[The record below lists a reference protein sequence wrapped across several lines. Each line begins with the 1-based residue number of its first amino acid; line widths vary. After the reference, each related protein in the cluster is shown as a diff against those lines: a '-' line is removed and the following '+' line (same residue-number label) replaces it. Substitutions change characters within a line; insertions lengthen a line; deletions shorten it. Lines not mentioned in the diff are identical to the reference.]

1 MRRPAISLNLF
12 CFALLVLSGGA
23 PGLSAQGS
31 QVVRGYPVLETPL
44 SQEVLTLLA
53 NEISGQIIFN
63 NEVILAGAPWIRSQ
77 EEFTDT
83 FYEAQKIYDM
93 VRDYGIETVKLE
105 RYSRDREF
113 DYPLQGE
120 FWIIK
125 PEMRLVARL
134 EADAALVAS
143 SSGSID
149 LTGDLVYIPPLSKDD
164 LKNWPEGKAPE
175 QYRDKIVL
183 MWSHANRTTAK
194 ALDAAG
200 VRGVISFSSRERYFD
215 PDQVVYGR
223 GTYGGMDTLKFGFTI
238 SWRQW
243 SELLEDTESG
253 KQLTVRCK
261 TRIGTYQDKFETV
274 FCWIPGTEPDK
285 KGVIFSAHL
294 FEGYTKRGAND
305 NMSGCVVQLEI
316 LRTLSKLIAQ
326 GALPQPRR
334 NIYFLWPNEI
344 SGTYEHFAQNRKLV
358 EKYSVN
364 INMDMVGEAL
374 RKNNGLFTMTECP
387 NQLPS
392 YLDGLGDAVMNYVWR
407 TNDIVYLPDSP
418 RGRRGGQYFPRP
430 MWEKN
435 GSRDAFR
442 YYIHRATG
450 GSDHICFNSP
460 SVAVPGVE
468 LNIWPD
474 QWYHADT
481 DTPDK
486 SDPTQLKRTAFI
498 GAAMAWAAA
507 DCSDEVLVKLL
518 DAVSTF
524 GYERMGKREVPAAI
538 RLVENA
544 KPDELEGMTHRAL
557 NLVDFATNREMGAIR
572 SIQDI
577 FTGSDGARR
586 TIGDYL
592 GQWHLFREGLH
603 HQILGYAR
611 LKAEQLAERFTLDV
625 NSPDEPEPSPLAIK
639 YARVYPAI
647 HPDVR
652 AKEFSAERTEAYQ
665 KYVEENPD
673 AIKELKLNAS
683 LRRTIQNYLNGK
695 HSVTDI
701 RNWVMA
707 ETGKPLAFEPL
718 LKYLEI
724 LKATGWITY

>member
-1 MRRPAISLNLF
+1 MRRRAISLKVF
-12 CFALLVLSGGA
+12 CVALLTFSLAA
-23 PGLSAQGS
+23 PCLRAQGS

-44 SQEVLTLLA
+44 SQEILTLLA

-63 NEVILAGAPWIRSQ
+63 NEVILAGAPWIRNQ

-83 FYEAQKIYDM
+83 FYESGKIYAM
-93 VRDYGIETVKLE
+93 VRDLGIKTVRLE
-105 RYSRDREF
+105 RHPRDREF
-113 DYPLQGE
+113 AYPLQGE
-120 FWIIK
+120 FWTIK
-125 PEMRLVARL
+125 PETRLVARL

-143 SSGSID
+143 SSGNVD
-149 LTGDLVYIPPLSKDD
+149 LTGDLVYIPPLSKDE
-164 LKNWPEGKAPE
+164 LKSWPEGEAPE
-175 QYRDKIVL
+175 RYQDKIAL
-183 MWSHANRTTAK
+183 MWSHANRTTAQ

-215 PDQVVYGR
+215 PDQVVYAR
-223 GTYGGMDTLKFGFTI
+223 GTYGDMDSLKFGFTI

-243 SELLEDTESG
+243 SELLEDTEGG
-253 KQLTVRCK
+253 KTVTVRCK
-261 TRIGTYQDKFETV
+261 TKIGSYPDKFETV

-285 KGVIFSAHL
+285 QGVIFSAHL

-316 LRTLSKLIAQ
+316 MRALSKLIAQ
-326 GALPQPRR
+326 GALPRPRR
-334 NIYFLWPNEI
+334 SIYFLWPNEI
-344 SGTYEHFAQNRKLV
+344 SGTYEHFKQNPELV
-358 EKYSVN
+358 DRYSVN

-374 RKNNGLFTMTECP
+374 RKNNAIFTMTECT

-392 YLDGLGDAVMNYVWR
+392 YLDGLGDSVMNYVWR

-430 MWEKN
+430 LWEKN

-442 YYIHRATG
+442 YYLHRATG

-524 GYERMGKREVPAAI
+524 GYERVGKREVPAAI
-538 RLVENA
+538 RLIENA
-544 KPDELEGMTHRAL
+544 EPAKLQEMTGRAL

-572 SIQDI
+572 STQEI
-577 FTGSDGARR
+577 FTGSDKARQLV
-586 TIGDYL
+586 GDYL
-592 GQWHLFREGLH
+592 GQWHLYREGLH
-603 HQILGYAR
+603 HQILGYAG
-611 LKAEQLAERFTLDV
+611 LKAEHLAESFSLDV
-625 NSPDEPEPSPLAIK
+625 DAPEEPEASPQAIK
-639 YARVYPAI
+639 YARVHPAI
-647 HPDVR
+647 HPDVK
-652 AKEFSAERTEAYQ
+652 AKEFSAERTDAYQ
-665 KYVEENPD
+665 KFVKENPD
-673 AIKELKLNAS
+673 AIKALGLDARQ
-683 LRRTIQNYLNGK
+683 RRTIQNYLNGK
-695 HSVTDI
+695 HSITDI
-701 RNWVMA
+701 RNWVSA
-707 ETGKPLAFEPL
+707 ETGKPLEFDPL

>member
-1 MRRPAISLNLF
+1 MRRPAISLSLF
-12 CFALLVLSGGA
+12 CFALLMLSGGA

-149 LTGDLVYIPPLSKDD
+149 LTGDRVYIPPLSKDD
-164 LKNWPEGKAPE
+164 LKNWTEGKAPE
-175 QYRDKIVL
+175 QYRDKIAL

-243 SELLEDTESG
+243 SELLEDTEGG
-253 KQLTVRCK
+253 KQTTVRCK

-316 LRTLSKLIAQ
+316 LRALSKLIAQ

-334 NIYFLWPNEI
+334 SIYFLWPNEI
-344 SGTYEHFAQNRKLV
+344 SGTYEHFSQNRKLV
-358 EKYSVN
+358 EQYSVN

-374 RKNNGLFTMTECP
+374 RKNNALFTMTECP

-392 YLDGLGDAVMNYVWR
+392 YLDGLGDVVMNYVWR

-507 DCSDEVLVKLL
+507 DCSDEVLGKLL

-524 GYERMGKREVPAAI
+524 GYERVGKREVPAAI

-544 KPDELEGMTHRAL
+544 KPDELEEMTHRAL

-572 SIQDI
+572 SIQDV

-625 NSPDEPEPSPLAIK
+625 NAPDEPEPSPLAIK

-665 KYVEENPD
+665 KYLEENPD

-724 LKATGWITY
+724 LKATGWITD